1 MSIYE
6 KLGTRPVL
14 NAAGTLTRLGGS
26 LMAPEVVAAMD
37 EAAQASVDM
46 FELQAA
52 ASRAIA
58 AATGAEA
65 GMVTTGASAG
75 LTLAAASC
83 IAGFDAARMDRL
95 PHTDG
100 MPNEI
105 VMLRAHR
112 NAYDHALRAAG
123 AVIVDVGLN
132 DRATGAGV
140 RGVEGWEIDAAVTP
154 RTVAVAYAA
163 IPGGRPA
170 LKDVVAAAKGL
181 PVIVDAAAQLPPKT
195 NLRRFIDEGAALVAF
210 SGGKAIGGPQASGI
224 LAGRRDLIAS
234 ALLQQ
239 LDMDVN
245 PAEWAPPA
253 ELFPKDKL
261 RGIPHHGIGRGFKA
275 SKEAIAGL
283 LVALDRFVARDEEA
297 EMCRRT
303 ERLNAIAK
311 VLVGLNGVT
320 TRVVPIAETGRVPL
334 LELRCDPAALGCAT
348 VEIGRRLRQGM
359 PSVHLGEGRAADDI
373 LSVDLSALRQN
384 DDAALAQA
392 LQRALVGR

>member
-6 KLGTRPVL
+6 KLGARSVL

-37 EAAQASVDM
+37 EAAQSSVDM
-46 FELQAA
+46 FELQTA
-52 ASRAIA
+52 ASGAIA
-58 AATGAEA
+58 QATGAEA
-65 GMVTTGASAG
+65 AMVTTGASAG
-75 LTLAAASC
+75 LTLAAAAC

-140 RGVEGWEIDAAVTP
+140 RGVEAWEIEAAITP
-154 RTVAVAYAA
+154 RTVAIAYAA
-163 IPGGRPA
+163 IPNGRPA
-170 LKDVVAAAKGL
+170 LQDVVAAAKGL

-195 NLRRFIDEGAALVAF
+195 NLRRFIDAGAALVVF

-239 LDMDVN
+239 LDMDVL
-245 PAEWAPPA
+245 PGEWAPPA
-253 ELFPKDKL
+253 ALFPLEKL

-283 LVALDRFVARDEEA
+283 LVALDRFVARDEDA
-297 EMCRRT
+297 EMRART
-303 ERLNAIAK
+303 ERLGAIAK

-320 TRVVPIAETGRVPL
+320 TRVLSAAETGRVPL
-334 LELRCDPAALGCAT
+334 LELRCDPAALGCPT
-348 VEIGRRLRQGM
+348 IEIGRRLRQGS
-359 PSVHLGEGRAADDI
+359 PSVHLGEGRAADNV
-373 LSVDLSALRQN
+373 LTVDLSALRQK
-384 DDAALAQA
+384 DDGAVAQA
-392 LQRALVGR
+392 LQRAMAGR